1 MLSLLCDRWKSL
13 SSHATGKHVCVECCH
28 CCVIGGNHCLVMLL
42 TNKSVE
48 CCHCC
53 VIGGNHCLVMLLT
66 IKCVL
71 NVVIVV

>member
-1 MLSLLCDRWKSL
+1 M
-13 SSHATGKHVCVECCH
+13 
-28 CCVIGGNHCLVMLL
+28 IGGNHCLVMLL